1 MRYLIDVKFTPVHP
15 AMAKEALALLE
26 ATEAWNEKEK
36 KAGRHIETW
45 AKSDGSGLIVI
56 VEVESNDVV
65 YKKLYEN
72 PYWPFCTYTVTPL
85 TDIKLAIE
93 TGKNLCKQMAKI

>member
-1 MRYLIDVKFTPVHP
+1 MRYLIDVKFTRVPP
-15 AMAKEALALLE
+15 TMAKAALALLE
-26 ATEAWNEKEK
+26 AAEAWNEKEK

-56 VEVESNDVV
+56 VEAESNDVV

-72 PYWPFCTYTVTPL
+72 PYYPFCMYCVTPL
-85 TDIKLAIE
+85 TDMKLAFE
-93 TGKNLCKQMAKI
+93 TGKNLLKPMAKG